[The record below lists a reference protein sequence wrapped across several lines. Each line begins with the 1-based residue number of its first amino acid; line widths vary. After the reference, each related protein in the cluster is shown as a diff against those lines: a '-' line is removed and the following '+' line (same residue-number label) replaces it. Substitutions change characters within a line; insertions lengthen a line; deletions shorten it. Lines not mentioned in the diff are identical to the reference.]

1 MVMINYKKK
10 THKEIFGK
18 IITVEEISDIGFSF
32 YLFDKTEFVYVGKG
46 MVYSHE
52 AGQILLTSIV
62 DDIRNVRKNGL
73 IVAKRKEIGRKLL
86 AVKYVRKEKRKKAKT
101 ATH

>member
-18 IITVEEISDIGFSF
+18 IITVEEIS